1 MGKVYRRKCDNCDK
15 DYVGAGAKYCSTK
28 CRKEFDSKQR
38 EAREV
43 EEVDESSIILQA
55 NRNEYK
61 KRYTAMIK
69 RKAFEE
75 RICDITKKTLLAMPP
90 LDQIK
95 IPELIPSQ
103 NKKINEE
110 AGLLFSDL
118 HMGQVVD
125 KDEMGGFCHYDW
137 TTFQFR
143 YQHLIQSVINIVKNK
158 MVGYNI
164 NKLNIMALGDMVTG
178 MIHDELIESADGTVI
193 EWCFGGAYIVAQGL
207 RELAQHFNEIDVDCV
222 VGNHGRM
229 KKKPHYVRKY
239 VNWDQIFYTALML
252 MLRDQQNIKFTIPKS
267 FFLTKTINNHNFLIC
282 HGDNIRSW
290 MGIPWYGINRA
301 IANFTELMASRGQFF
316 EYVALGHFHNDA
328 CMRKVSGERL
338 INGSF
343 TGGDQFSLGA
353 MTTISTPVQMLFGV
367 HKDIGI
373 SWRFPI
379 KLDLVKEKGIP
390 KYHYDINDNIA
401 EKIINEIY

>member
-1 MGKVYRRKCDNCDK
+1 
-15 DYVGAGAKYCSTK
+15 
-28 CRKEFDSKQR
+28 
-38 EAREV
+38 
-43 EEVDESSIILQA
+43 
-55 NRNEYK
+55 
-61 KRYTAMIK
+61 
-69 RKAFEE
+69 
-75 RICDITKKTLLAMPP
+75 
-90 LDQIK
+90 
-95 IPELIPSQ
+95 
-103 NKKINEE
+103 
-110 AGLLFSDL
+110 
-118 HMGQVVD
+118 
-125 KDEMGGFCHYDW
+125 
-137 TTFQFR
+137 
-143 YQHLIQSVINIVKNK
+143 
-158 MVGYNI
+158 
-164 NKLNIMALGDMVTG
+164 
-178 MIHDELIESADGTVI
+178 
-193 EWCFGGAYIVAQGL
+193 
-207 RELAQHFNEIDVDCV
+207 
-222 VGNHGRM
+222 
-229 KKKPHYVRKY
+229 
-239 VNWDQIFYTALML
+239 ML